1 MIGRFLAFSGWLAR
15 PLRSGPLAR
24 FGASGVVAGAVV
36 LLLMAALPIVI
47 PQLDPQPEE
56 VVVQAI
62 FEGAVT
68 HPDGWVRLRG
78 QLVPLPE
85 APVFEDGEYGVLID
99 STNPL
104 RSIVTRSDEPLPPAE
119 ATMLTGRITAAAVD
133 VESVQAQIPIS
144 DLAATAGTAPRVI
157 PDQVVDLD
165 PAPKPERVVLWPL
178 SVLPLLA
185 ALTLLVGARVRYPL
199 FRPTTEIDV
208 LVAPLGVGE
217 RVPSAYGG
225 RVGPNVRPL
234 DDPGGV
240 LLVVRRGP
248 KGNLL
253 TAQPL
258 ADDGGVAPAPVT
270 IGGSWTSGR
279 VGYVH
284 TVRETVPALTIR
296 SELVDAT
303 FLFARTT
310 ERDRV
315 AALVSVER

>member
-1 MIGRFLAFSGWLAR
+1 MIGRLLAFCGWLAR
-15 PLRSGPLAR
+15 PLRSGPLA
-24 FGASGVVAGAVV
+24 GLGSSGVVAAAIGLLV
-36 LLLMAALPIVI
+36 LAALPIVI
-47 PQLDPQPEE
+47 PQFDPQPED
-56 VVVQAI
+56 VAIQAI
-62 FEGAVT
+62 FDGTVT

-85 APVFEDGEYGVLID
+85 APVFEDGAYGVLID
-99 STNPL
+99 AENPL
-104 RSIVTRSDEPLPPAE
+104 RSVVTRSDEPAPGAE
-119 ATMLTGRITAAAVD
+119 AAVLTGRLAPATVD

-144 DLAATAGTAPRVI
+144 ALAATAGTAPRVI
-157 PDQVVDLD
+157 ADQVVDLD
-165 PAPKPERVVLWPL
+165 PVTKPARGILWPL
-178 SVLPLLA
+178 AVLPALA
-185 ALTLLVGARVRYPL
+185 ALPLLVGARVRYPL

-217 RVPSAYGG
+217 RVPAAYGG
-225 RVGPNVRPL
+225 RVGPNERAL

-258 ADDGGVAPAPVT
+258 PDDGGVAPAPVT

-303 FLFARTT
+303 FLFSRTT